1 MVSVQL
7 TATEAKEE
15 TAVMASM
22 EPHEPTQHSWELEP
36 NPTGIPGAIVAGM
49 SKTTTHVTNAVG
61 GKTRLI
67 IKCPLTFFRSHGNL
81 DNFMKVK

>member
-7 TATEAKEE
+7 RATETKEE
-15 TAVMASM
+15 IAVMASM
-22 EPHEPTQHSWELEP
+22 EPHEPTQHPWELEP
-36 NPTGIPGAIVAGM
+36 NPTGIPGAIVTGM
-49 SKTTTHVTNAVG
+49 SKTTTNVTHAVG